1 MAKLTARNADRHV
14 LYELSVQEPGADLD
28 FAERMYKK
36 IRGKSP
42 TLLREDFCGT
52 AALSCEWARRRR
64 RNVALG
70 VDLDPEVLEWGRR
83 HHLKRLGAA
92 AERVTLVE
100 ADVLEVQRPKADL
113 TLAMNFSYW
122 VFKTRPELLRYVRSA
137 CRSLKPDGVMVLDA
151 FGGSDSQLILQEKK
165 RVKGRGFTYVW
176 DHAAFNPM
184 TNEITCHIHF
194 EFANGRRMRRAF
206 TYHWRLWSLVEVCE
220 ALHEVGFKTA
230 DVYWEGDGE
239 DGTGDGVFRHR
250 RRAENSR
257 SWIAYIV
264 AAK

>member
-1 MAKLTARNADRHV
+1 MGKPTARNADRHA

-28 FAERMYKK
+28 FVERMYKK
-36 IRGKSP
+36 IRGKGP

-52 AALSCEWARRRR
+52 AALSCEWVRRRR
-64 RNVALG
+64 KNCALG

-83 HHLKRLGAA
+83 HHFGRLGEAA
-92 AERVTLVE
+92 GRVQLVE

-113 TLAMNFSYW
+113 TLAMNFSYY
-122 VFKTRPELLRYVRSA
+122 VFKTRPELLRYLRSA
-137 CRSLKPDGVMVLDA
+137 YRALKPDGVMVLDA
-151 FGGSDSQLILQEKK
+151 FGGSDSQIVLHEKK

-176 DHAAFNPM
+176 DQAAFNPI
-184 TNEITCHIHF
+184 TNDITCHIHF
-194 EFANGRRMRRAF
+194 EFADGTRMRRAF

-220 ALHEVGFKTA
+220 ALREVGFRTA

-239 DGTGDGVFRHR
+239 DGTGDGVFRFR
-250 RRAENSR
+250 KCAENSR
-257 SWIAYIV
+257 GWIAYIV